1 MQHYGVYDLALNLFK
16 NYLEDSRQFVHF
28 DESNS
33 EMKFIHKGVP
43 QGSILGPLYFWFI
56 HDISNSSN
64 VLNFLMY
71 VDDTM
76 LYICPEDI
84 DSVNTEQILNGE
96 LQCVNSWLSANKLT
110 LNVNKSKYMLFGK
123 HKITHLPE
131 LKLLVNNSNIESS
144 SEFNFLGLHRQK
156 IKLGYTYKCSWHQN
170 YTYNW
175 HDQ

>member
-1 MQHYGVYDLALNLFK
+1 MQHYGAYDLALNLFK
-16 NYLEDSRQFVHF
+16 TYLEDSRQFVQF

-56 HDISNSSN
+56 HDIPNSSN

-76 LYICPEDI
+76 LYCCPEDI
-84 DSVNTEQILNGE
+84 DSVNTKQILNGE

-131 LKLLVNNSNIESS
+131 LNLLVNNSNIESS
-144 SEFNFLGLHRQK
+144 SEFNFLGLHIDR
-156 IKLGYTYKCSWHQN
+156 KLN
-170 YTYNW
+170 
-175 HDQ
+175 